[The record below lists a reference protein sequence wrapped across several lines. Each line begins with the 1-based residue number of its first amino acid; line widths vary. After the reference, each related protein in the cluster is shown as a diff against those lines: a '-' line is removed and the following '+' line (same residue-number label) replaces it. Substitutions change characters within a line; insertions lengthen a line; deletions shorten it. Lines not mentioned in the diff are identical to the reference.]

1 MSFQGPIIFVDESGD
16 PGLNLQ
22 RSRCRYFTI
31 GFVYTPSPGIL
42 RKKLRRVLKRA
53 HLRGKYPPQTGELK
67 FYLPETDLIQKG
79 LSKKDIARFRA
90 QMPDLRKKS
99 IDAITSSQAQ
109 TFVAVVDKSKAQG
122 WKSQEELY
130 NFAFAQTLLVNVM
143 NVISPLSNTKV
154 SSNTEVRW
162 EYLITS
168 HRTPK
173 PASGLQTYL
182 QEHSTTSMRTKI
194 QHTHDYSQAR
204 RLAAD
209 SVCIG
214 KVKKNGR
221 TLSSPVRA
229 GTPLAQ
235 SGHGFLRT
243 YSSSLD

>member
-42 RKKLRRVLKRA
+42 RKKLRRILKRA
-53 HLRGKYPPQTGELK
+53 HLRGRYPPQTGELK

-130 NFAFAQTLLVNVM
+130 NFTFAQTLLVNVM
-143 NVISPLSNTKV
+143 NVISPPVIPLIVYDKGRLSQFGTHKFAQYLVNKDSYFEQQGLKQYRGSLGIPNHVPSYSEAGIWAADILAGAFYHEYENKDPTYSRLFSSTKV
-154 SSNTEVRW
+154 GG
-162 EYLITS
+162 
-168 HRTPK
+168 
-173 PASGLQTYL
+173 GL
-182 QEHSTTSMRTKI
+182 
-194 QHTHDYSQAR
+194 
-204 RLAAD
+204 RL
-209 SVCIG
+209 
-214 KVKKNGR
+214 
-221 TLSSPVRA
+221 
-229 GTPLAQ
+229 
-235 SGHGFLRT
+235 
-243 YSSSLD
+243 YW